1 MKVSKAN
8 EHLSVNGDL
17 DANGINDDEEGENS
31 DNNSI
36 SIDKDKIKINGTTIE
51 YDSNNADSVSING
64 KKYPKKTADSILKRD
79 LKDLKN
85 LKDIENLK
93 DLNISIKDGS
103 SKIEIKTNK

>member
-1 MKVSKAN
+1 MS
-8 EHLSVNGDL
+8 
-17 DANGINDDEEGENS
+17 DEN
-31 DNNSI
+31 
-36 SIDKDKIKINGTTIE
+36 KIKINGTTIE
-51 YDSNNADSVSING
+51 YDSNNADSVIING

-79 LKDLKN
+79 LKDIKN